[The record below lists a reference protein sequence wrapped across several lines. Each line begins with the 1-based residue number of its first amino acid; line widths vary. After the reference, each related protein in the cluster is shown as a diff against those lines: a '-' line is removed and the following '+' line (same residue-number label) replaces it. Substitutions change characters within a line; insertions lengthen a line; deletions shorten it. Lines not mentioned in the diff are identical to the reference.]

1 VGVIVPHG
9 VLFRGGAEGKIRQ
22 KLIEENLL
30 DGVIGLP
37 PNLFYGTG
45 IPAAILVFKRHK
57 EDDTVVFVDASREF
71 EAGTPQNKL
80 RTQDVERIVA
90 TYRAREFGDK
100 YAYVAYFAEIQEND
114 FNLNIPRYVDTFEP
128 ELEIDITNV
137 QAEIAELDQ
146 ELETVTRKLVDY
158 LGELGLDE

>member
-30 DGVIGLP
+30 DAVIGLP

-45 IPAAILVFKRHK
+45 IPAAILVFKRK
-57 EDDTVVFVDASREF
+57 KDDDTVVFIDASREF

-80 RTQDVERIVA
+80 RMQDVERIVA
-90 TYRAREFGDK
+90 AYRAREFVDK
-100 YAYVAYFAEIQEND
+100 YAYVATFAEIQEND

-128 ELEIDITNV
+128 EPDVEMAV
-137 QAEIAELDQ
+137 VAAEIAGIDAELTELGAKMQ
-146 ELETVTRKLVDY
+146 EYLRELES
-158 LGELGLDE
+158 